1 MSPVRHAA
9 RSIGRIL
16 LLTSVLA
23 VILVFAFVIGGPV
36 LVIAIFSAVVILAP
50 LAEAPR
56 APAPVFV
63 GVRRRRFPPRA
74 PPAF

>member
-23 VILVFAFVIGGPV
+23 VVLVLAFVTGGPV
-36 LVIAIFSAVVILAP
+36 LVVAIFSAVVVLTP
-50 LAEAPR
+50 LAEAR
-56 APAPVFV
+56 LAPAPVFV
-63 GVRRRRFPPRA
+63 GARRRRFPPRA